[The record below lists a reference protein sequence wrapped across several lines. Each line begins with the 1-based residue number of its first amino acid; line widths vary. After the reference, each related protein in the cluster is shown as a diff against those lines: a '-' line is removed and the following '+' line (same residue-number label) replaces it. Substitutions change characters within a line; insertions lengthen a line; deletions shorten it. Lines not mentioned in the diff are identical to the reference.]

1 MIERQPP
8 LKAKTTFEMSEI
20 TFEVFFLVSN
30 VVFGLS
36 GRFFEVCI
44 HDVSRNGGI
53 RPYAMLLYILKAP
66 ADDLHRFGGLCMY
79 VNFGLCERPK
89 FYCEINYFICE

>member
-1 MIERQPP
+1 
-8 LKAKTTFEMSEI
+8 
-20 TFEVFFLVSN
+20 
-30 VVFGLS
+30 
-36 GRFFEVCI
+36 
-44 HDVSRNGGI
+44 
-53 RPYAMLLYILKAP
+53 MLLYILKAP